1 MSRPKWWSSWSR
13 MVFQTMARHRQ
24 ATRGAWRLWSVCCPP
39 ILQPSGAA
47 PIDHGKNHPSTGNGK
62 FIICHAWK
70 MINMVL
76 QNFVIKNGG
85 FENDWK
91 CTDQKWVFKNHN
103 KRFVSQWASPWFPGN
118 QSCVIKR
125 GSGTPYTL
133 RFYWENH
140 IINYDSLIQLYHYQL
155 RFNPS
160 ITRFCVTTLSL
171 NPQLAVSG
179 SNYDWLIDCELKN
192 GNLFEPTNTHWR
204 GAKIPWYPR
213 HMMNQDLHQM
223 IGSVVYNPDV
233 SHTSSI
239 FIP

>member
-13 MVFQTMARHRQ
+13 MVFQTMVLDIARQQGTHDAFGQ
-24 ATRGAWRLWSVCCPP
+24 CAAHQSSSPLVPHQF
-39 ILQPSGAA
+39 ILDIKSS
-47 PIDHGKNHPSTGNGK
+47 INWKWKIYWK
-62 FIICHAWK
+62 FIICHASK

-76 QNFVIKNGG
+76 QNFLIKNGG

-179 SNYDWLIDCELKN
+179 SNYDWLIVSWRMVICLN
-192 GNLFEPTNTHWR
+192 QPIPT
-204 GAKIPWYPR
+204 GAERKYLGIPDIWWIKIPDDR
-213 HMMNQDLHQM
+213 IRGL
-223 IGSVVYNPDV
+223 
-233 SHTSSI
+233 
-239 FIP
+239 